1 MADVRFC
8 PYCERWLDEGPLRRL
23 MTSWRRP
30 RAEVSTRRIAGV
42 SERVI
47 LTAGLVVFGL
57 VAATCIVAAVL
68 VV

>member
-1 MADVRFC
+1 MVDARFC

-30 RAEVSTRRIAGV
+30 RTGVATRTIVGV
-42 SERVI
+42 SERAL

>member
-1 MADVRFC
+1 VAARTIV
-8 PYCERWLDEGPLRRL
+8 
-23 MTSWRRP
+23 
-30 RAEVSTRRIAGV
+30 GV
-42 SERVI
+42 SERAL

>member
-1 MADVRFC
+1 MVDATFC

-23 MTSWRRP
+23 VTSWRRP
-30 RAEVSTRRIAGV
+30 RAEVAARRIAGV

-57 VAATCIVAAVL
+57 VAAMCIVAAVL